1 MPSAAP
7 ATRVRS
13 TSRERRSSRRGDLL
27 RPPGVLWG
35 LPAALFFGAF
45 AVLPLVIMVYL
56 AFTTWSGI
64 GTPQYVGGDN
74 WSRLFADPAFVRS
87 LRITAVL
94 TVATVVSQVPLSLL
108 VGVWAAGF
116 QRGRAI
122 VTAILFLPLLLSSAA
137 IAVLWRSV
145 LDPNYGVPYVLRSV
159 LGGSGN
165 VFGSQASA
173 IAVLTLVSAWQ
184 YTPFHT
190 LIFQGGAR
198 AIPPVLYEAATLDGA
213 GRVRQ
218 FFSITLPQLRNSL
231 MTSTILA
238 VVGSMTTFDTIL
250 ILTRGG
256 PGGDTTNTAF
266 YMYSVGFL
274 SFDFGMGSA
283 AAVILVALATL
294 LSLVMV
300 RMSGYDRMRSQQEG
314 IL

>member
-1 MPSAAP
+1 MA
-7 ATRVRS
+7 
-13 TSRERRSSRRGDLL
+13 
-27 RPPGVLWG
+27 
-35 LPAALFFGAF
+35 
-45 AVLPLVIMVYL
+45 
-56 AFTTWSGI
+56 
-64 GTPQYVGGDN
+64 
-74 WSRLFADPAFVRS
+74 
-87 LRITAVL
+87 
-94 TVATVVSQVPLSLL
+94 
-108 VGVWAAGF
+108 
-116 QRGRAI
+116 
-122 VTAILFLPLLLSSAA
+122 
-137 IAVLWRSV
+137 